1 MDSHCHRSIARY
13 LLLLLL
19 VSSCMQSTTKL
30 CFCLAGDEISS
41 SVKTNSCID
50 EERQALLVFKQH
62 LVDHSGRLSSWV
74 GHDCCRWEGISC
86 DNSTGHVVKMD
97 LRNPYDRYGE
107 EWAYDYFDDEMA
119 MNASLRGKINAS
131 LLSLKHLNYLDLS
144 LNSFDSNQI
153 PKFFGELKS
162 LQYLNLSFAHFGGE
176 IPSSL
181 GNLSSLDFLDLGSN
195 HYLSSKNL
203 NWLSHLSSLK
213 YINLNGVNLKST
225 GVSWAYDII
234 MLPSLLELHLSW
246 CQIESIPLSLQSI
259 NFLPL
264 SLQRINLTS
273 LLVLDMSVNGIK
285 SSSFPSWFLN
295 LTNLKTL
302 DLSENYFSDHFPS
315 GFSNFKSLENLDL
328 SYTGLKCQIH
338 EVSGN
343 FCKLKVLSL
352 SGNNFDGGIEE
363 FWRSLSN
370 CPSNTLESL
379 DLSNCELESQLPAF
393 LGMFKSLQ
401 NLNLRGNNLW
411 GSIPDSIG
419 NLSSLRTLDLTYNNM
434 NGSIPESVGQLYEL
448 VSLRLLGNSWEG
460 ILTEAHFINL
470 TGLQDFE
477 VGSINSTMSL
487 IFDGAYHSVPPFKL
501 HKIQITNCRIKPSF
515 WVWLQ
520 TQTTL
525 SYVILRGN
533 GISDSIPEEWLLK
546 ISSQLTLLDLS
557 YNQFRGNF
565 PSHLK
570 CPNLTFIDLSHNQL
584 EGPLPLWC
592 FPNVDFLFLESNLF
606 SGPIPSNIDQM
617 MPKLNELLL
626 DENHLNGTIPP
637 SIFNIQNLLI
647 MSLRSNQFYGE
658 FPHAW
663 RVKSHVIFLD
673 VGQNNLSGKIP
684 TSLGGLRSLEILKL
698 NDNNFGGE
706 IPDSL
711 LNCSSLRSIDL
722 GDNKLSGKIPLWI
735 GGSSVSKLSMLR
747 LRSNYLSGHISQQL
761 CNLHDLHI
769 LDLSNNSLSGT
780 IPMCL
785 DNLASLVNDD
795 YNGYAYDYMIFDHS
809 SEILEHAKLTL
820 KGEELV
826 YNKTLYLVKSIDLS
840 SNNLQGE
847 IPKEISNLI
856 QLGTLNLSMNQLT
869 GKIPSKVGNLR
880 QLETLDLS
888 HNHLSGQIPQS
899 LSSLTFLAHLDLSY
913 NNLSGRIPSGN
924 QLQTLNIS
932 SIYMGNQ
939 LLCGVP
945 LSTKC
950 HEDDTSTAKDA
961 KDKNEEGNDTLW
973 FYVSVI
979 LGFIVGFWGV
989 CGTLILKTSWRYA
1002 YFQFFDDIKDKVA
1015 LAIALKVARF
1025 KKVFILNFD
1034 CTNI

>member
-1 MDSHCHRSIARY
+1 MDSHCHRSIVRY

-30 CFCLAGDEISS
+30 CFCLAGEEISS

-62 LVDHSGRLSSWV
+62 LVHHSGRLSSWV

-86 DNSTGHVVKMD
+86 SNSTGHVVKMD
-97 LRNPYDRYGE
+97 LRNPYD
-107 EWAYDYFDDEMA
+107 YFHYEMA

-144 LNSFDSNQI
+144 QNWFNRSQI

-181 GNLSSLDFLDLGSN
+181 GNLSSLNFLDLGSN

-213 YINLNGVNLKST
+213 YINLNYVNLNST
-225 GVSWAYDII
+225 GVGWAYDII
-234 MLPSLLELHLSW
+234 MLPSLLELHLSS

-259 NFLPL
+259 SFLPL

-273 LLVLDMSVNGIK
+273 LLVLDMSDNGIK

-302 DLSENYFSDHFPS
+302 DLSWNDFRDHFPS
-315 GFSNFKSLENLDL
+315 EFSNFKSLENLDL
-328 SYTGLKCQIH
+328 SGTGLKGQIPK
-338 EVSGN
+338 VSGN

-352 SGNNFDGGIEE
+352 SGNYFDGGIEE

-379 DLSNCELESQLPAF
+379 DLSSCNLEGQLPAF

-401 NLNLRGNNLW
+401 NLNLGVNNLW

-419 NLSSLRTLDLTYNNM
+419 NLSSLRTLDLTLNNM
-434 NGSIPESVGQLYEL
+434 NGSIPESIGQLYEL

-470 TGLQDFE
+470 TRLQDFE
-477 VGSINSTMSL
+477 VESINRPMSL

-501 HKIQITNCRIKPSF
+501 HTIEIVNCGIRPSF

-520 TQTTL
+520 TQTELSDVTL
-525 SYVILRGN
+525 IGN

-546 ISSQLTLLDLS
+546 ISSQLTYLDLS

-565 PSHLK
+565 PSYLK
-570 CPNLTFIDLSHNQL
+570 CPNLTFIDLSRNQL

-592 FPNVDFLFLESNLF
+592 FPDANSLFLESNFF
-606 SGPIPSNIDQM
+606 SGPIHSNIDQM

-626 DENHLNGTIPP
+626 HENHLNGTIPP
-637 SIFNIQNLLI
+637 SICNMQELQIL
-647 MSLRSNQFYGE
+647 SLRSNQFSGE
-658 FPHAW
+658 LPHAW
-663 RVKSHVIFLD
+663 NMESTMVFLD

-684 TSLGGLRSLEILKL
+684 TSLGVLSFLEILKL
-698 NDNNFGGE
+698 NDNNFSGQ
-706 IPDSL
+706 IPDAL
-711 LNCSSLRSIDL
+711 QNCSSLMSIDL

-735 GGSSVSKLSMLR
+735 GGSNVSKLSRLL
-747 LRSNYLSGHISQQL
+747 LRSNYLNGCISQQL
-761 CNLHDLHI
+761 CNLQGLHI
-769 LDLSNNSLSGT
+769 LDLSHNNLSGT

-785 DNLASLVNDD
+785 DNLTLLVNDS
-795 YNGYAYDYMIFDHS
+795 YVQHYVTYEQA
-809 SEILEHAKLTL
+809 ALTL

-826 YNKTLYLVKSIDLS
+826 YNTTLYLVKSIDLS

-847 IPKEISNLI
+847 IPDEISSLI

-880 QLETLDLS
+880 WLETLDLS

-899 LSSLTFLAHLDLSY
+899 LSSLTFLSHLDLSY

-924 QLQTLNIS
+924 QLQTLNFS
-932 SIYMGNQ
+932 SIYVGN
-939 LLCGVP
+939 LWLCGVP

-950 HEDDTSTAKDA
+950 PEDDTFTVKDA
-961 KDKNEEGNDTLW
+961 KDKNEDGNDKLW
-973 FYVSVI
+973 LYVSVV

-1002 YFQFFDDIKDKVA
+1002 YFQFFDDIKDKVT

-1025 KKVFILNFD
+1025 KRFVL
-1034 CTNI
+1034 

>member
-1 MDSHCHRSIARY
+1 MDSHCRLSIAHY
-13 LLLLLL
+13 LLCLLL
-19 VSSCMQSTTKL
+19 VSSCMQSTTEL

-41 SVKTNSCID
+41 SVQTNSCID

-62 LVDHSGRLSSWV
+62 LVDDYGKLSSWV

-86 DNSTGHVVKMD
+86 NNNTGHVVKMD
-97 LRNPYDRYGE
+97 LRNPYDMTDGE
-107 EWAYDYFDDEMA
+107 EWI
-119 MNASLRGKINAS
+119 NASLGGKINAS

-144 LNSFDSNQI
+144 NNWFDSNQI
-153 PKFFGELKS
+153 PKFIGELKS
-162 LQYLNLSFAHFGGE
+162 LQYLNLSSTWFGGE

-181 GNLSSLDFLDLGSN
+181 GNLSSLNFLDLGLN
-195 HYLSSKNL
+195 YFLSSKNL

-234 MLPSLLELHLSW
+234 MLPSLLELHLSS
-246 CQIESIPLSLQSI
+246 CQIENI
-259 NFLPL
+259 PL

-273 LLVLDMSVNGIK
+273 LLVLDMSYNGIK

-302 DLSENYFSDHFPS
+302 DLSGNDFSDPFPN
-315 GFSNFKSLENLDL
+315 GFSKSLENLDL
-328 SYTGLKCQIH
+328 SETGLKCQIPK
-338 EVSGN
+338 VSGN

-352 SGNNFDGGIEE
+352 SRNNFEGGIEE

-379 DLSNCELESQLPAF
+379 DLSNCKLEGQLPAF

-401 NLNLRGNNLW
+401 NLNLGGNNLW

-434 NGSIPESVGQLYEL
+434 NGSIPESIGQLYEL

-470 TGLQDFE
+470 TRLQHFE
-477 VGSINSTMSL
+477 VGNIVRPISL
-487 IFDGAYHSVPPFKL
+487 IFTVSSDWVPSFKL
-501 HKIQITNCRIKPSF
+501 YTIRIVNCRISSGF
-515 WVWLQ
+515 RVWLQ
-520 TQTTL
+520 TQTKLSDVTL
-525 SYVILRGN
+525 SGN
-533 GISDSIPEEWLLK
+533 GISDSIPEEWLK
-546 ISSQLTLLDLS
+546 ISPQLTRLDFS
-557 YNQFRGNF
+557 YNQFCGSF

-570 CPNLTFIDLSHNQL
+570 FPILRYIDLSHNQL

-592 FPNVDFLFLESNLF
+592 FPNVDSLFLESNLF
-606 SGPIPSNIDQM
+606 SGPIPSNINQM

-637 SIFNIQNLLI
+637 SICNMRGLQI
-647 MSLRSNQFYGE
+647 MSLRSNQFSGE
-658 FPHAW
+658 LPYAW
-663 RVKSHVIFLD
+663 RVESYMTFLD
-673 VGQNNLSGKIP
+673 VGQNNFSGTIP
-684 TSLGGLRSLEILKL
+684 TSLGVLRFLKILKL

-706 IPDSL
+706 IPNAL
-711 LNCSSLRSIDL
+711 QNCSNLRSIDL
-722 GDNKLSGKIPLWI
+722 GDNKLSGNIPLWI
-735 GGSSVSKLSMLR
+735 GGSNVSMLSMLR

-761 CNLHDLHI
+761 CNLHGLHI

-785 DNLASLVNDD
+785 DNLTSLVND
-795 YNGYAYDYMIFDHS
+795 YYYGYAYQIF
-809 SEILEHAKLTL
+809 EHAKLTL

-826 YNKTLYLVKSIDLS
+826 YNKTLYLVKSIDIS
-840 SNNLQGE
+840 SNNLHGE
-847 IPKEISNLI
+847 IPEEISNLI

-869 GKIPSKVGNLR
+869 GKLPSKVGNLR

-932 SIYMGNQ
+932 SIYMGNP

-950 HEDDTSTAKDA
+950 PEDDTSTAKDA
-961 KDKNEEGNDTLW
+961 KDKNEEGNDKLW
-973 FYVSVI
+973 FYVSVV

-989 CGTLILKTSWRYA
+989 CGTLILKISWRYA

-1015 LAIALKVARF
+1015 LAIALKVAHFKRF
-1025 KKVFILNFD
+1025 LS
-1034 CTNI
+1034 

>member
-30 CFCLAGDEISS
+30 CFCLAGEEISS

-62 LVDHSGRLSSWV
+62 LVHHSGRLSSWV

-86 DNSTGHVVKMD
+86 NNNTGHVVKMD
-97 LRNPYDRYGE
+97 LRNPYD
-107 EWAYDYFDDEMA
+107 YFGDERWI
-119 MNASLRGKINAS
+119 NASLGGKINAS

-144 LNSFDSNQI
+144 QNSFDSNQI

-162 LQYLNLSFAHFGGE
+162 LQYLNLSYASFGGE

-181 GNLSSLDFLDLGSN
+181 GNLSSLNFLDLGSN
-195 HYLSSKNL
+195 YLSSRNL

-213 YINLNGVNLKST
+213 YINLNYVNLNST

-234 MLPSLLELHLSW
+234 MLPSLLKLHLSS

-259 NFLPL
+259 NFRPL

-273 LLVLDMSVNGIK
+273 LLVLDMSYNGIK

-302 DLSENYFSDHFPS
+302 DLSWNDFSDPFPS
-315 GFSNFKSLENLDL
+315 EFSNFKSLENLDL
-328 SYTGLKCQIH
+328 SGARLKGQIPK
-338 EVSGN
+338 VSGN
-343 FCKLKVLSL
+343 FCKLKLLSL
-352 SGNNFDGGIEE
+352 SDNNFDGGIEE

-379 DLSNCELESQLPAF
+379 DLSNCELEGQLPAF
-393 LGMFKSLQ
+393 LGMFQSLQ
-401 NLNLRGNNLW
+401 NLNLGGNNLW

-419 NLSSLRTLDLTYNNM
+419 NLSSLRTLDLIYNNM

-448 VSLRLLGNSWEG
+448 VSLRLYGNSWEG

-470 TGLQDFE
+470 TRLQHFE
-477 VGSINSTMSL
+477 IGNIDRPTSL
-487 IFDGAYHSVPPFKL
+487 IFDMANDWVPPFKL
-501 HKIQITNCRIKPSF
+501 HEIVIRNCGIKPSF
-515 WVWLQ
+515 WVWFQ
-520 TQTTL
+520 TQTKL
-525 SYVILRGN
+525 SYVILSGN
-533 GISDSIPEEWLLK
+533 GISNSVPEEWLLK
-546 ISSQLTLLDLS
+546 ISPQLIRLDLS
-557 YNQFRGNF
+557 YNQFCGNF

-570 CPNLTFIDLSHNQL
+570 FPNLRFIDLSHNQL

-592 FPNVDFLFLESNLF
+592 FPNVRSLYLESNFF
-606 SGPIPSNIDQM
+606 SGPIHSNIDQK
-617 MPKLNELLL
+617 MPYLGELLL

-637 SIFNIQNLLI
+637 SIFNIQNLQI
-647 MSLRSNQFYGE
+647 MSLRSNQFSGE
-658 FPHAW
+658 LPYAW
-663 RVKSHVIFLD
+663 TMESYMKFLD
-673 VGQNNLSGKIP
+673 VGQNNLSGTIP

-698 NDNNFGGE
+698 NDNNFDGE
-706 IPDSL
+706 IPDAL
-711 LNCSSLRSIDL
+711 QKCSNLRSIDL
-722 GDNKLSGKIPLWI
+722 GDNKLSGNIPLWI
-735 GGSSVSKLSMLR
+735 GGSNVSKLSMLR

-761 CNLHDLHI
+761 CNLHGLHI

-785 DNLASLVNDD
+785 DNLTSLVNDD
-795 YNGYAYDYMIFDHS
+795 YYGYDYGYGYGYDFETFNVISFGGSRKIF
-809 SEILEHAKLTL
+809 EHAKLTL

-840 SNNLQGE
+840 SNNLHGE

-939 LLCGVP
+939 FLCGVP

-950 HEDDTSTAKDA
+950 PEDDTSTAKDA
-961 KDKNEEGNDTLW
+961 KDKNEEGNDKLW
-973 FYVSVI
+973 FYVSVV
-979 LGFIVGFWGV
+979 LGFIIGFWGV

-1015 LAIALKVARF
+1015 LAIALKVARLKRF
-1025 KKVFILNFD
+1025 LS
-1034 CTNI
+1034 